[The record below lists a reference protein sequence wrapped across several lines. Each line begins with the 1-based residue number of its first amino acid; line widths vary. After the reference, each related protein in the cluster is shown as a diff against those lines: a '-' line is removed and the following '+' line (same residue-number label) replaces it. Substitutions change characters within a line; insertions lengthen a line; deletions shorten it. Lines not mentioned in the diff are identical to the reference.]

1 MKTQYEIYLEAEN
14 ERLAKENANVL
25 AWSRL
30 NKKLT
35 DRVAELEAALRELDT
50 ILGGYSMLNE
60 RGEQMKQIA
69 RIALEKTDETT

>member
-60 RGEQMKQIA
+60 RGERMKQIA
-69 RIALEKTDETT
+69 RIALEKTDED

>member
-30 NKKLT
+30 NNKLT
-35 DRVAELEAALRELDT
+35 DRVAALEAALQNCADECDHC
-50 ILGGYSMLNE
+50 NP
-60 RGEQMKQIA
+60 IA
-69 RIALEKTDETT
+69 RAAISKTDEEIIKLEQ